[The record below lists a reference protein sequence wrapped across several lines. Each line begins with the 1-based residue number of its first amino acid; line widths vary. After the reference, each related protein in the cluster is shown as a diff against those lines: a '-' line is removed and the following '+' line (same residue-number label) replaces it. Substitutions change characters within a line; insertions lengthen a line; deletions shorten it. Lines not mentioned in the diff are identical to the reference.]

1 MATNL
6 NKISRRKTRKIKLKN
21 VYIGGDAPISV
32 QTMTNT
38 DTSDVKETLSQIK
51 NIEKAG
57 ADLVRVSCPDE
68 DSTKS
73 LKEIIKHVDIPI
85 IADINTT
92 PSIAT
97 NKAAVRRKGLA
108 SSACVP
114 GSAIYVHA
122 IHQF

>member
-38 DTSDVKETLSQIK
+38 DTSDVKETLNQIK

-57 ADLVRVSCPDE
+57 ADLVRVSCPDQN
-68 DSTKS
+68 STKN
-73 LKEIIKHVDIPI
+73 LRKIISYFLNYDEGNNKDLLSNNEFDSI
-85 IADINTT
+85 I
-92 PSIAT
+92 
-97 NKAAVRRKGLA
+97 L
-108 SSACVP
+108 
-114 GSAIYVHA
+114 YVL
-122 IHQF
+122 